1 MRRLFASKKDGW
13 VGGRNWRFREDEKGV
28 STGQKSL
35 DVTNDPPLFQNH
47 PIRDYQKCG
56 GLPSN
61 LTPARQS
68 RLNICLVP
76 SSEMERSMPEVWNI
90 FGGNRPPPQQ
100 HHYHPAT
107 ANNRR
112 HHHSH
117 TSVVAQM
124 HYPTAAATSRPMH
137 YNWPRQSQE
146 VLMCWSDRSAKPQML
161 ANICFLLDLILSPL
175 N

>member
-1 MRRLFASKKDGW
+1 MWASSR
-13 VGGRNWRFREDEKGV
+13 VHN
-28 STGQKSL
+28 
-35 DVTNDPPLFQNH
+35 NH

-68 RLNICLVP
+68 RLNICHFSVR
-76 SSEMERSMPEVWNI
+76 EMERSMPEVWNI

-100 HHYHPAT
+100 HHYHPPT

-124 HYPTAAATSRPMH
+124 HYPTAAATSRPMQH

-146 VLMCWSDRSAKPQML
+146 VLMCWSDRSVPSNFCNLFCSVSIYAVSSPT
-161 ANICFLLDLILSPL
+161 CLLRKLDGNRTLRCEIALLIS
-175 N
+175 

>member
-28 STGQKSL
+28 STGQRPL

-47 PIRDYQKCG
+47 PIRDYKKCG
-56 GLPSN
+56 GLPSHM
-61 LTPARQS
+61 TPAHQS
-68 RLNICLVP
+68 RLNICHFSVR
-76 SSEMERSMPEVWNI
+76 EMERSMPEVWNI

-100 HHYHPAT
+100 HQYHPPT

-124 HYPTAAATSRPMH
+124 HYPTAATSRPMQH

-146 VLMCWSDRSAKPQML
+146 VLMCWSDRSVPS
-161 ANICFLLDLILSPL
+161 IFRCFLCKISQCDPSG
-175 N
+175 